1 MAMTTYSSSN
11 YKANEDGGAH
21 RPREAS
27 FSSYLDPT
35 ERDFVRNLAASVHN
49 QSPARE
55 SSVTP
60 RASLGKNRFT
70 RPELD
75 VFGAESYF
83 NEKLDDQK
91 SQIPRKNRGVRS
103 KHNRYRREKTI
114 DLLEKKSTLSTITS
128 CTTTSS
134 VKSLTPSYKSEG
146 GWNSQFG
153 TKILNGL
160 QCKGTCIDKDSIHTL
175 NTQDNMV
182 VQSPRLLLHKGD
194 NNKYRESKVSSHQ
207 EHFAFP
213 IIQPPYNHL
222 EEDNQPRKSMENFGF
237 RHIGKQDIA
246 QSLERKLSILTWDA
260 IPNSQNGPFPYGPYP
275 FPFPSTRKT
284 NSPSV
289 NNDVRS
295 EASSDLFEIE
305 NFSGFPASQSSYATS
320 EASVD
325 WSVVTASVAEFSV
338 VSEYRIDEKME
349 KKMTT
354 MEKIK
359 VQRSSS
365 TLGGGLLG
373 CRSHKSVDVVRSFN
387 TSPNNK
393 KI

>member
-1 MAMTTYSSSN
+1 MAMTTYSNST
-11 YKANEDGGAH
+11 YKANEDGGSH
-21 RPREAS
+21 RPRDAS
-27 FSSYLDPT
+27 FSSYLDSN
-35 ERDFVRNLAASVHN
+35 ERDFVRNLAASVHI

-60 RASLGKNRFT
+60 RACLGRTRFT
-70 RPELD
+70 RPELG
-75 VFGAESYF
+75 VFGADRYF

-91 SQIPRKNRGVRS
+91 CPIPRKNRGVKS
-103 KHNRYRREKTI
+103 KNNRYSREKTI

-146 GWNSQFG
+146 SWNSQFG

-160 QCKGTCIDKDSIHTL
+160 QCKGTCIDKESLDTID
-175 NTQDNMV
+175 TQDIK
-182 VQSPRLLLHKGD
+182 VQSPRSHKGD
-194 NNKYRESKVSSHQ
+194 NNKVQSPRLHKGDDMYRESKVSHQ

-213 IIQPPYNHL
+213 IVQSPCNNI
-222 EEDNQPRKSMENFGF
+222 EDQPRKSLEIFGF

-260 IPNSQNGPFPYGPYP
+260 IPNSQNGQFT
-275 FPFPSTRKT
+275 FPFPSTKKKT
-284 NSPSV
+284 NEH
-289 NNDVRS
+289 NDARS

-305 NFSGFPASQSSYATS
+305 HLSGIPASQSSYATS
-320 EASVD
+320 EASIE
-325 WSVVTASVAEFSV
+325 WSVVTASAAEFSV
-338 VSEYRIDEKME
+338 VSEYRVDEKMD
-349 KKMTT
+349 KKMAN

-359 VQRSSS
+359 VQKSSS
-365 TLGGGLLG
+365 TIGGGLLG
-373 CRSHKSVDVVRSFN
+373 CRNHKSVDVVRSIN
-387 TSPNNK
+387 TSANNK